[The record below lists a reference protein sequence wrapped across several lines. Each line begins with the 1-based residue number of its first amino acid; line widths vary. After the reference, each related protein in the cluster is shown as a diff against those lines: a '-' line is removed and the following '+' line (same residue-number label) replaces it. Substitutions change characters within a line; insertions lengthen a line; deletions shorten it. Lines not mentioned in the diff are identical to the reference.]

1 MTQPV
6 QLTDVW
12 RRSLEATVQF
22 YSTMGKLAF
31 DCLETLLATAGN
43 SNSAINTDESRPG
56 SVSVDREA
64 GSTRPNP
71 VPVSM
76 MVLEAEAGR
85 KALGVFLVENGFSRA
100 VSGSATASA
109 FVDDRGNEIRPS
121 VEFQPSAITLEPGE
135 QILVKVL
142 ASINKDIPAGIRYR
156 GEIGVPG
163 LMGTRIP
170 VVLGRTIKAKARGS
184 KKSHATSSGDS
195 SERSGKRIS
204 RHNPPTRQ
212 KAKKRAAGA

>member
-1 MTQPV
+1 MTEPI

-22 YSTMGKLAF
+22 YSAMGKLAF
-31 DCLETLLATAGN
+31 DCLETLLATARN
-43 SNSAINTDESRPG
+43 SNSLVNPDRNRPT

-64 GSTRPNP
+64 GSTKPNP

-76 MVLEAEAGR
+76 MVLEGEAGK

-100 VSGSATASA
+100 VSASATAST
-109 FVDDRGNEIRPS
+109 FVDDDGKEINPT
-121 VEFQPSAITLEPGE
+121 VEFQPASIRLEPGE
-135 QILVKVL
+135 QILVKVM
-142 ASINKDIPAGIRYR
+142 ASIDKDIPVGIRYR

-170 VVLGRTIKAKARGS
+170 VVLGRTAEAKAKGS
-184 KKSHATSSGDS
+184 KKSRATSLTGSPAGA
-195 SERSGKRIS
+195 RSRTPD
-204 RHNPPTRQ
+204 RNLPPRR
-212 KAKKRAAGA
+212 KSKKRAAKA

>member
-1 MTQPV
+1 MSQPL

-22 YSTMGKLAF
+22 YSAMGELAVE
-31 DCLETLLATAGN
+31 CVETLLATTTQ
-43 SNSAINTDESRPG
+43 SNSGATADGRFPPAPAAKKQAATAPDS
-56 SVSVDREA
+56 A
-64 GSTRPNP
+64 
-71 VPVSM
+71 PVSM

-100 VSGSATASA
+100 VSAAATASA
-109 FVDDRGNEIRPS
+109 FVDEEGNELNLA
-121 VEFQPSAITLEPGE
+121 VEFEPSSITLQPGE

-142 ASINKDIPAGIRYR
+142 ASISKDMPAGVRYR

-170 VVLGRTIKAKARGS
+170 VVMGRTAEAKVPGAANALTASAPAAARRKNSGLNSSPQGKSKKRKAKG
-184 KKSHATSSGDS
+184 
-195 SERSGKRIS
+195 
-204 RHNPPTRQ
+204 
-212 KAKKRAAGA
+212 

>member
-22 YSTMGKLAF
+22 YSAMGKLAF
-31 DCLETLLATAGN
+31 DCLETLLATTSN
-43 SNSAINTDESRPG
+43 SNSRVSPDGNRPT
-56 SVSVDREA
+56 SVSVDRE
-64 GSTRPNP
+64 GSSNTRNP
-71 VPVSM
+71 MPVSM
-76 MVLEAEAGR
+76 VLEGEVGR

-100 VSGSATASA
+100 VSASATTSA
-109 FVDDRGNEIRPS
+109 FVDDDGNEINPT
-121 VEFQPSAITLEPGE
+121 VEFEPTAITLEPGE

-142 ASINKDIPAGIRYR
+142 ASIDKDMPPGIRYR

-170 VVLGRTIKAKARGS
+170 VVLARTIAAKVPGS
-184 KKSHATSSGDS
+184 KKSHATSPGGSPAGA
-195 SERSGKRIS
+195 RNRIPDRNS
-204 RHNPPTRQ
+204 PRR
-212 KAKKRAAGA
+212 KSKKRAAKA

>member
-1 MTQPV
+1 MTQPI

-22 YSTMGKLAF
+22 YSAMGKLAF

-43 SNSAINTDESRPG
+43 SNSSVSPDGNRPA

-64 GSTRPNP
+64 SSTTPNP

-76 MVLEAEAGR
+76 VLEGEVGR

-100 VSGSATASA
+100 VSASATASA
-109 FVDDRGNEIRPS
+109 FVDDDGNEINPT
-121 VEFQPSAITLEPGE
+121 VEFQPTSITLEPGE

-142 ASINKDIPAGIRYR
+142 ASIGKDMPAGIRYR

-170 VVLGRTIKAKARGS
+170 VVLGRTPEAKAKGS
-184 KKSHATSSGDS
+184 KKSHATSPSGAG
-195 SERSGKRIS
+195 SGIPGRNSPRRKS
-204 RHNPPTRQ
+204 
-212 KAKKRAAGA
+212 KKRAAKA

>member
-1 MTQPV
+1 MSQPV

-22 YSTMGKLAF
+22 YSAMGKLAF
-31 DCLETLLATAGN
+31 DCLETLLATAGD
-43 SNSAINTDESRPG
+43 SNSKVSPEGNRS

-64 GSTRPNP
+64 SSTSNP
-71 VPVSM
+71 APVSM
-76 MVLEAEAGR
+76 VLEGEVGR

-100 VSGSATASA
+100 VSASATASA
-109 FVDDRGNEIRPS
+109 FVDEDGNEINPT
-121 VEFQPSAITLEPGE
+121 VEFQPTSITLEPGE

-142 ASINKDIPAGIRYR
+142 ASIDRDMPAGIRYR

-170 VVLGRTIKAKARGS
+170 VVLGRTAEAKAKRT
-184 KKSHATSSGDS
+184 KKSRATSPGGSPGAHSRTSGRNS
-195 SERSGKRIS
+195 PRRKS
-204 RHNPPTRQ
+204 
-212 KAKKRAAGA
+212 KKRAANA

>member
-1 MTQPV
+1 MSQPL

-22 YSTMGKLAF
+22 YSAMGEIAV
-31 DCLETLLATAGN
+31 DCVQTLLAT
-43 SNSAINTDESRPG
+43 TPES
-56 SVSVDREA
+56 
-64 GSTRPNP
+64 NP
-71 VPVSM
+71 VVAKDGNIPSAAQSDNHAPAPLSM

-100 VSGSATASA
+100 VSAAATASP
-109 FVDDRGNEIRPS
+109 FVDEEGNELKPT
-121 VEFQPSAITLEPGE
+121 VEFEPSSITLQPGE

-142 ASINKDIPAGIRYR
+142 VSISKDMPAGVRYR

-170 VVLGRTIKAKARGS
+170 VVMGRTVEAKVPGAASALTASAPAAKRR
-184 KKSHATSSGDS
+184 KTSGRNS
-195 SERSGKRIS
+195 SPQG
-204 RHNPPTRQ
+204 
-212 KAKKRAAGA
+212 KAKKRRAKG

>member
-1 MTQPV
+1 MSEPL

-22 YSTMGKLAF
+22 YSALGEIAV
-31 DCLETLLATAGN
+31 DCVQTLLATTTR
-43 SNSAINTDESRPG
+43 SNSDVTMDSQFSPAAPAKNQAATAPDSAPI
-56 SVSVDREA
+56 
-64 GSTRPNP
+64 
-71 VPVSM
+71 SM

-100 VSGSATASA
+100 VSAAATASA
-109 FVDDRGNEIRPS
+109 FVDEEGNERKPT
-121 VEFQPSAITLEPGE
+121 VEFEPSSITLQPGE

-142 ASINKDIPAGIRYR
+142 VSISKDMPAGVRYR

-170 VVLGRTIKAKARGS
+170 VVMGRTAEAKVPGAASALTASAPAAKRR
-184 KKSHATSSGDS
+184 KTSRRNS
-195 SERSGKRIS
+195 SPQG
-204 RHNPPTRQ
+204 
-212 KAKKRAAGA
+212 KAKKRKAKG